1 VTPDLSG
8 CRLKMRWKG
17 LKLPLLF
24 LADLWI
30 SIPRRFGAEHDFGL
44 VNDVDYFRTHLT
56 HTV

>member
-1 VTPDLSG
+1 
-8 CRLKMRWKG
+8 MRWKG